1 MMRHDGLMG
10 HEAEVSSDLP
20 YIQRTEKRRRAQ
32 SVA

>member
-1 MMRHDGLMG
+1 MTVMMG